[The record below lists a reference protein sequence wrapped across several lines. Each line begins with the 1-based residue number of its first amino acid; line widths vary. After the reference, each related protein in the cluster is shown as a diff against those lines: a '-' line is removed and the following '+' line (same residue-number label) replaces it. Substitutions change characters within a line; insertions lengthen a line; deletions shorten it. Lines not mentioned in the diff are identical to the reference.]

1 MKHIFLINRFSLKHR
16 TDKMV
21 NTIKKVCKRRKLDFE
36 IDINNGSFSTEDI
49 INKYKNTKHIIY
61 AIGGD
66 GTLNRVMH
74 AIRKTKNIF
83 SYIPYGSGNDFNR
96 SAKELLHEGI
106 NDIDL
111 IKINDM
117 YCMNVTCFGIDA
129 DIANAGI
136 DSASKWIPRS
146 QKYNAIIV
154 SKFAT
159 FKPKE
164 FKITSHHE
172 TIEGKFTTILVCNG
186 RYYGAGYHPN
196 PEGSLDDHIMD
207 IYLIE
212 AMNKATL
219 IKYIIKMKKGKLD
232 NSVKARHIRTDK
244 LTVESKNEVTA
255 NVDGEKLP
263 GNKFELKIV
272 KNGLSIYYDPELI
285 NEILNE
291 MKKK

>member
-1 MKHIFLINRFSLKHR
+1 MKRIFLINRFSLKHR

-21 NTIKKVCKRRKLDFE
+21 DTIKKVCKRRKLDFE

-49 INKYKNTKHIIY
+49 INKYKHTKHIIY

-74 AIRKTKNIF
+74 AILKTKNIF

-172 TIEGKFTTILVCNG
+172 KIEGKFSTILVCNG

-219 IKYIIKMKKGKLD
+219 IKYIIKIKQGKLD

-244 LTVESKNEVTA
+244 LIVESKNEVTA

-263 GNKFELKIV
+263 SKKFDLKIV
-272 KNGLSIYYDPELI
+272 KKGLSIYYDPELI
-285 NEILNE
+285 NEILKE

>member
-21 NTIKKVCKRRKLDFE
+21 ETIKKVCKRRKMDFE
-36 IDINNGSFSTEDI
+36 IDINNSSFSTEDI

-74 AIRKTKNIF
+74 AILKTKNIF

-117 YCMNVTCFGIDA
+117 YCLNVTCFGIDA
-129 DIANAGI
+129 EIANAGI
-136 DSASKWIPRS
+136 DSTSKWIPRS

-154 SKFAT
+154 SRFAT

-172 TIEGKFTTILVCNG
+172 KIEGKFTTIIACNG

-207 IYLIE
+207 IYLLE

-219 IKYIIKMKKGKLD
+219 IKYILKMKQGKLD
-232 NSVKARHIRTDK
+232 NSVKARHIKTDK
-244 LTVESKNEVTA
+244 ITIETKEEIVA

-263 GNKFELKIV
+263 SDKFDLKIF
-272 KNGLSIYYDPELI
+272 KKGLSIYYDPDLI
-285 NEILNE
+285 NEILDE